1 MSKKKHRLTDE
12 EQLALTHED
21 GQLFHDQKGRPIEL
35 GPLSFPLAD
44 THGHLFHA
52 GKDESTAHVLR
63 AVMGVSDAPGW
74 SGQPLAPW
82 LRDVEDAGLLP
93 GDDLRFERAAAEHE
107 RFASALWLA
116 RAALCGVGL
125 LGVPVDCLD
134 LELQSMRHEPP
145 EEWFKTDEIT
155 RTASGLIDLL
165 QSWGVKPHTPRPK
178 DLLGNVFL
186 LVGAHPY
193 TAVDLE
199 QAGFDNASGPSDPRA
214 RLYEKLLDR
223 SNTRGVGEIG
233 LDYGPWGNK
242 VDHDMQKRAFA
253 RQLRWAHER
262 NLPVELHIRDA
273 DGDERATAHLDAL
286 RILEREGVPKAGCD
300 LHCFTSGPEVMRPFV
315 EMGCYIAF
323 GGAVTFSRSDDIREA
338 AVECPAHLLLSETD
352 SPYMA
357 PVPLRGTVCEPAM
370 VSFSAATVA
379 RVRADAGVA
388 TYEETSEA
396 LWNNAQRFFG
406 LE

>member
-1 MSKKKHRLTDE
+1 M
-12 EQLALTHED
+12 
-21 GQLFHDQKGRPIEL
+21 
-35 GPLSFPLAD
+35 
-44 THGHLFHA
+44 
-52 GKDESTAHVLR
+52 
-63 AVMGVSDAPGW
+63 
-74 SGQPLAPW
+74 
-82 LRDVEDAGLLP
+82 
-93 GDDLRFERAAAEHE
+93 
-107 RFASALWLA
+107 
-116 RAALCGVGL
+116 
-125 LGVPVDCLD
+125 
-134 LELQSMRHEPP
+134 
-145 EEWFKTDEIT
+145 
-155 RTASGLIDLL
+155 
-165 QSWGVKPHTPRPK
+165 
-178 DLLGNVFL
+178 
-186 LVGAHPY
+186 
-193 TAVDLE
+193 
-199 QAGFDNASGPSDPRA
+199 
-214 RLYEKLLDR
+214 
-223 SNTRGVGEIG
+223 
-233 LDYGPWGNK
+233 
-242 VDHDMQKRAFA
+242 
-253 RQLRWAHER
+253 
-262 NLPVELHIRDA
+262 PVELHIRDA